1 MLLTIM
7 GPEIL
12 ETGEEYRAFLELEG
26 EVPRRR
32 WYREGEVRSHSTNGR
47 GEE

>member
-1 MLLTIM
+1 M

-32 WYREGEVRSHSTNGR
+32 WYREVEGKNRKNNPAHNL
-47 GEE
+47 

>member
-26 EVPRRR
+26 EEASMVQR
-32 WYREGEVRSHSTNGR
+32 GR